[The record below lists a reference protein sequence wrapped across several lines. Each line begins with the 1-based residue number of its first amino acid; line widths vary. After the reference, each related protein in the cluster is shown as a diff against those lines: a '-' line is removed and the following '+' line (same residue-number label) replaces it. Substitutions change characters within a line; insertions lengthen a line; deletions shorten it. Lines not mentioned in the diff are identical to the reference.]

1 MQVRVLSPGRAAR
14 RRAGA
19 DFRVR
24 VTIRD
29 ESLPLPL
36 RIYFVDLVD
45 DETGERELR
54 NVGAEFGEELRD
66 GETAEQAPELTAL
79 TLRRVVER
87 YPHWVDFARAA
98 ASMDLD
104 APRGELERQVKRV
117 KPARLDLDWYRMIAS
132 EYRRHV
138 DDGEPA
144 PVTAIARSHG
154 VTPSAASRWVK
165 TAREREL
172 LDG

>member
-1 MQVRVLSPGRAAR
+1 MQVRVRAPGPAAQ
-14 RRAGA
+14 RAGS
-19 DFRVR
+19 DLRTR

-36 RIYFVDLVD
+36 RIYFVRFAD
-45 DETGERELR
+45 GELR
-54 NVGAEFGEELRD
+54 NVGVELGEELHSD
-66 GETAEQAPELTAL
+66 EAAEQAPELTAL

-98 ASMDLD
+98 ASMELSAPSADLE
-104 APRGELERQVKRV
+104 GQVKRA
-117 KPARLDLDWYRMIAS
+117 KPARLDLDWYRQIAA

-165 TAREREL
+165 TARERGLIEGEGN
-172 LDG
+172 DAS